1 MCTLKEVPAVT
12 LVVSPMIRG
21 TVENLLCRAEQE
33 IAGTQY
39 CFDYKEGVQILIG
52 LLRRGVRIRI
62 LLDRGQVLHPSSG
75 RQKERVSALL
85 DNGAEVRA
93 IRPDN
98 DAKYG
103 IMHAKTWL
111 IDGEIYVGGSCNFTN
126 NSLMNNIE
134 HCVVMKLDHIVT
146 TYLEWFETLW
156 PRAADYAEVLAQQAA
171 ERAQMQAT

>member
-1 MCTLKEVPAVT
+1 M
-12 LVVSPMIRG
+12 
-21 TVENLLCRAEQE
+21 
-33 IAGTQY
+33 
-39 CFDYKEGVQILIG
+39 
-52 LLRRGVRIRI
+52 
-62 LLDRGQVLHPSSG
+62 
-75 RQKERVSALL
+75 SALL
-85 DNGAEVRA
+85 DSGAEIRA

-156 PRAADYAEVLAQQAA
+156 PRAADYADVLAQQAV
-171 ERAQMQAT
+171 ERSRMLAT